1 MPTPTQSGPRLRT
14 ALVLWS
20 GQAGGAETVT
30 ASLARALQD
39 EAVDATV
46 VFVTSALATARW
58 LVSAGIPFVE
68 CGYSRGRA
76 VIFRPGRL
84 ASAVNAAGPDGAIL
98 QRGGFLARALRIG
111 GYSSV
116 LVAIEHAG
124 GRAVVPVMLR
134 ARLASERFIEHRA
147 VDCRVAVSEFVR
159 SALIQAGERRDHL
172 EVIYNG
178 VDLSRFRAER
188 VSRDV
193 ASAVRIGF
201 AARLVYG
208 KGAPEVIAAAHALVG
223 QVPFVLEIAGDG
235 ALRPQLEASA
245 QSLVRNGDAV
255 FLGEV
260 NDMPAFWGRM
270 DIAVVPSNELTES
283 FGMSAVEAMASGLPV
298 VATRNGGLAEV
309 VADGLT
315 GQLVTPGD
323 VSELAAAL
331 LSYVTDGQLRA
342 QHGAAGRERVEA
354 HYGIERTARGYAML
368 LRRLNEPGN
377 TPGPRMPDDSPKAG
391 GVE

>member
-1 MPTPTQSGPRLRT
+1 MPISTVSGQRLRV

-30 ASLARALQD
+30 ASLARALED

-46 VFVTSALATARW
+46 VFVTSALATARS

-84 ASAVNAAGPDGAIL
+84 ATAVNAAGPDGAIL
-98 QRGGFLARALRIG
+98 QRGGFLPRALRIG

-116 LVAIEHAG
+116 LVAVEHAG
-124 GRAVVPVMLR
+124 GRMVVPLMLR
-134 ARLASERFIEHRA
+134 ARLAAERFIERRA

-159 SALIQAGERRDHL
+159 RTLVQGGERARYL
-172 EVIYNG
+172 EVIHNG
-178 VDLSRFRAER
+178 VDLDRFRVERNPAETR
-188 VSRDV
+188 
-193 ASAVRIGF
+193 SAVRIGF

-208 KGAPEVIAAAHALVG
+208 KGAPELIAAVHTLVG
-223 QVPFVLEIAGDG
+223 KAPFVLEIAGEG
-235 ALRPQLEASA
+235 ALRAELEALA
-245 QSLVRNGDAV
+245 QPLVQSGQVV

-270 DIAVVPSNELTES
+270 DVAVSPSNELTES

-331 LSYVTDGQLRA
+331 LRYLKDDGLRA
-342 QHGAAGRERVEA
+342 RHGARGRERVEA
-354 HYGIERTARGYAML
+354 QYGIALTARAYAML
-368 LRRLNEPGN
+368 LRQLNEPS
-377 TPGPRMPDDSPKAG
+377 TAAGPRMPDDVQRAEG
-391 GVE
+391 DE